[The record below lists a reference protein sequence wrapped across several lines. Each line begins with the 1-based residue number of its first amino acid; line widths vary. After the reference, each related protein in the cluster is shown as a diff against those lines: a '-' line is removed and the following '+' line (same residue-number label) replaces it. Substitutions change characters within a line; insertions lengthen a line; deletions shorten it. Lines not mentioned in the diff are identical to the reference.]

1 MFPAYTPEFLPLCA
15 LHYPTHYP
23 TLYYPPHVL
32 CSTCVLTFRDS
43 TLGVRHC
50 ANWKQCSTST
60 DVGSQNITRAQT
72 ALASETEV
80 DIGNWEAEFLAQKLE
95 GRGEE
100 GVRERRE
107 RGRESEEKLCEW
119 ILGSDGHTR
128 RQLTTPVPYAQGRPV
143 QNCFHFHIF
152 TCSCLHPFRHIYVH
166 IFSEEK
172 KHFKNVKLKSIK
184 SFSWFHYILTVS
196 PHFSLFISL
205 RIRSSLLLYD
215 WCIWV

>member
-1 MFPAYTPEFLPLCA
+1 MIGISVMVWGEATTRNYDIWSNRLPLMFPAYTPEFLPLCA
-15 LHYPTHYP
+15 LHYPTHHP
-23 TLYYPPHVL
+23 TLYHPPHVL

-60 DVGSQNITRAQT
+60 DVGSQNISRAQT

-100 GVRERRE
+100 GVKERRE

-119 ILGSDGHTR
+119 ILGSDGHMR
-128 RQLTTPVPYAQGRPV
+128 RQLTTPVPYAQGKR
-143 QNCFHFHIF
+143 Q
-152 TCSCLHPFRHIYVH
+152 SCA
-166 IFSEEK
+166 
-172 KHFKNVKLKSIK
+172 KL
-184 SFSWFHYILTVS
+184 L
-196 PHFSLFISL
+196 
-205 RIRSSLLLYD
+205 
-215 WCIWV
+215 